1 MYAFSVQSV
10 VCGNLIGRPSIPVV
24 VTVQGKLC
32 DNKIYMRPAQ
42 SSVYMYYILKSIM

>member
-1 MYAFSVQSV
+1 MCAFSVQSV

-24 VTVQGKLC
+24 VTVQGMLC
-32 DNKIYMRPAQ
+32 DNKIYTPAQ